1 MPASKASRSQ
11 NQNAEKRKKW
21 SAPRLRLLG
30 NAAWAEAMPWCNKQD
45 TQALSQ
51 ELRFSWVNLADEGEK
66 RRVARQWLDAYL
78 DWLTAN
84 RPGGPN
90 H

>member
-1 MPASKASRSQ
+1 MHASKDPGPQ
-11 NQNAEKRKKW
+11 NQKVEKRKKW
-21 SAPRLRLLG
+21 STPRLRLLG
-30 NAAWAEAMPWCNKQD
+30 NAAEVMPWHKKQE

-51 ELRFSWVNLADEGEK
+51 ELRFSSVNLADKE
-66 RRVARQWLDAYL
+66 RAARQWLDAYL